1 VNGSYPRD
9 TWNSIGNIIV
19 QPESVSEIHFLKFY
33 QDWCVCLDSHNS
45 HVRLVLADLEQTH
58 SVFVFI
64 IYPSMYCSKYRM
76 YRAVEYKLAD
86 CISVSPQ
93 CDFQNPYHACL
104 TCKLQWYAETIFVR
118 RKYFELKQPRLSP
131 FWYVNWF
138 RHVYTFNLLKKNAKQ
153 HRVFSGIFNKCSII
167 NNPSATN
174 TA

>member
-1 VNGSYPRD
+1 MEQHRKHNCP
-9 TWNSIGNIIV
+9 TWKCFSNT
-19 QPESVSEIHFLKFY
+19 LY
-33 QDWCVCLDSHNS
+33 
-45 HVRLVLADLEQTH
+45 

-104 TCKLQWYAETIFVR
+104 TCKLQWYAETICVR
-118 RKYFELKQPRLSP
+118 RKYFELKQPWLSP
-131 FWYVNWF
+131 FWYVNGF
-138 RHVYTFNLLKKNAKQ
+138 RLVYTFNLLKKRQ
-153 HRVFSGIFNKCSII
+153 TTWVFSGICNKFSII